1 MIHANCFF
9 SIKATIKINENDAVN
24 SNVKTFENSSVFQAL
39 TNKKTLAHS
48 LIWNSTQ
55 MMKTQ
60 LKKSKRKLTL
70 SLIKAVTVIHK
81 LIGFFG

>member
-55 MMKTQ
+55 MMKTGID
-60 LKKSKRKLTL
+60 KHSTAN
-70 SLIKAVTVIHK
+70 SIAGISTV
-81 LIGFFG
+81 